1 MIAGL
6 PYCTLVEEMRGG
18 NLSRQFNN
26 CYQMMRLLS
35 RTNNAQRIRFARR
48 LSWLVADLIAILIWI
63 SEVGHVPDGPS
74 KTQHSL

>member
-1 MIAGL
+1 M
-6 PYCTLVEEMRGG
+6 
-18 NLSRQFNN
+18 SRQFNN

-63 SEVGHVPDGPS
+63 LEVGHVPDGPS